1 MRLILVRHGES
12 EHTMRDVIGGPLG
25 CTGLTERGRQQA
37 RALRDRLIADGA
49 YRDCGALLS
58 SPVPR
63 ARETA
68 SILLDALPIEK
79 VEEDCGLCEI
89 HPGEADG
96 LAWEAYRARYGAF
109 DLQAQPDRPF
119 SPGGESWR
127 DLIDRVEDTLE
138 RFAARFDGRTVVAVS
153 HAGFIVVSF
162 LSLFAIPVTGRRA
175 RLEPSHASLTEW
187 QVANGVWNLVCYND
201 VHHLNMS

>member
-1 MRLILVRHGES
+1 MRLVLVRHGQS
-12 EHTMRDVIGGPLG
+12 EHTMRHVIGGPLG
-25 CTGLTERGRQQA
+25 CSGLTERGRQQA
-37 RALRDRLIADGA
+37 HALRNRLIADGEF
-49 YRDCGALLS
+49 RDCVALLS

-68 SILLDALPIEK
+68 SILLDALPIKK

-109 DLQAQPDRPF
+109 DLQAQTDRPF

-127 DLIDRVEDTLE
+127 DLIDRVEDTLD

-162 LSLFAIPVTGRRA
+162 LLLFAIPVTGRRA
-175 RLEPSHASLTEW
+175 RLDPLHTSLTEW
-187 QVANGVWNLVCYND
+187 QASNGTWSLVRYND